1 MLVDLAELIV
11 YVAKVLIEVL
21 KLLLRALTL
30 LVTHFAVPRF
40 RNHLSLCNITLG
52 GDFSRLLNA
61 VPHQHTRVSF
71 SFKLLPIVAH
81 LLVLSDHTHAP
92 VPVKSCVG
100 DLCLEW
106 QLLYLG
112 HVDVVQC
119 HQLCNRLNRV
129 LERED

>member
-1 MLVDLAELIV
+1 MVDLTELIV

-52 GDFSRLLNA
+52 SDFSRLLNA

-71 SFKLLPIVAH
+71 SLKLLPIVAH
-81 LLVLSDHTHAP
+81 LLVLSYHAHAP
-92 VPVKSCVG
+92 VSVESCVG
-100 DLCLEW
+100 YLCLEG
-106 QLLYLG
+106 QLFYLG

-119 HQLCNRLNRV
+119 HQLRNRLNRV
-129 LERED
+129 LERKD